1 MTDHAIFP
9 LHLGGSIC
17 WWIYAIAEKKILL
30 DTGEYFRKQSY
41 HNRMHILSANGKL
54 ALSVP
59 TAGGNF
65 HKPLHQVEIS
75 YAHVWIPK
83 FKQALQSAYGS
94 SPYYA
99 FYDYL
104 IEPILTKEYYWL
116 HEFSLSLTQWI
127 NTQLKAGL
135 YFDTT
140 SQFVES
146 PVSKDYR
153 NYFNAKKT
161 IGSNIPLDRYAQ
173 TFEYKFGFTPDLS
186 ILDLLFNLGP
196 SSYSYLLKH
205 TTRLMNG

>member
-9 LHLGGSIC
+9 LHLGGSIR

-94 SPYYA
+94 SPYYT

-104 IEPILTKEYYWL
+104 LEPLLSKENQWL
-116 HEFSLSLTQWI
+116 FEFSLSLTQWI

-135 YFDTT
+135 YFDTSSEYIET
-140 SQFVES
+140 TA
-146 PVSKDYR
+146 SKDYR
-153 NYFNAKKT
+153 NYFNAKKALD
-161 IGSNIPLDRYAQ
+161 SDIPIERYAQ
-173 TFEYKFGFTPDLS
+173 TFEYKFGFTPNLS
-186 ILDLLFNLGP
+186 VLDLLFNLGP
-196 SSYSYLLKH
+196 ASGDYLLKH
-205 TTRLMNG
+205 ANNLMHG